1 MFIVFKYN
9 CPIFSTQPIFHVLP
23 YTTQGKDKQKNK
35 PVWGLFQDSEGEI
48 WLGGENEAVVFKD
61 NKQLKSFD
69 ITKYL
74 SRPYGQVFSLHEMTP
89 GTFLLGIYDDG
100 LLKLDTKSNR
110 IERIKLDMSNIDI
123 LSFFKDNDGT
133 MWIGAE
139 YGIYTYKDGVIRKEE
154 DIIRELSDK
163 SIYGILRDR
172 QGRLWMGSY
181 GGRITI
187 FDKDYKVVTRLD
199 HSNGFKTNGINDL
212 FMDSQGGV
220 WAATRNGIGYIKDTS
235 KPEEFELYGYSHGL
249 EDTFVRSIQEDLQG
263 EEESDH
269 YPER

>member
-1 MFIVFKYN
+1 MSAT
-9 CPIFSTQPIFHVLP
+9 PHTQPIFHVLP

-110 IERIKLDMSNIDI
+110 IERIKLDMSNIDHSFLFQMESEYAENLKVVDTSPGYMMHPAPSYNKDGI
-123 LSFFKDNDGT
+123 LFSFKGADGLNYCGLFDYELNCKLEPT
-133 MWIGAE
+133 KATDYIANQNGNILGDLFYSLSLQNIWIGQC
-139 YGIYTYKDGVIRKEE
+139 D
-154 DIIRELSDK
+154 
-163 SIYGILRDR
+163 
-172 QGRLWMGSY
+172 
-181 GGRITI
+181 
-187 FDKDYKVVTRLD
+187 
-199 HSNGFKTNGINDL
+199 
-212 FMDSQGGV
+212 
-220 WAATRNGIGYIKDTS
+220 
-235 KPEEFELYGYSHGL
+235 P
-249 EDTFVRSIQEDLQG
+249 
-263 EEESDH
+263 
-269 YPER
+269 

>member
-1 MFIVFKYN
+1 
-9 CPIFSTQPIFHVLP
+9 
-23 YTTQGKDKQKNK
+23 
-35 PVWGLFQDSEGEI
+35 
-48 WLGGENEAVVFKD
+48 
-61 NKQLKSFD
+61 
-69 ITKYL
+69 
-74 SRPYGQVFSLHEMTP
+74 MTP

-220 WAATRNGIGYIKDTS
+220 WAATRNGIGYIKIPVNRKSLNSMVTATGLKILSYAAFRKICKEISGSVPTMAFLYGTS
-235 KPEEFELYGYSHGL
+235 KNSNLKTMITGMGYQWGIS
-249 EDTFVRSIQEDLQG
+249 
-263 EEESDH
+263 
-269 YPER
+269 

>member
-1 MFIVFKYN
+1 
-9 CPIFSTQPIFHVLP
+9 
-23 YTTQGKDKQKNK
+23 
-35 PVWGLFQDSEGEI
+35 
-48 WLGGENEAVVFKD
+48 
-61 NKQLKSFD
+61 
-69 ITKYL
+69 
-74 SRPYGQVFSLHEMTP
+74 
-89 GTFLLGIYDDG
+89 
-100 LLKLDTKSNR
+100 
-110 IERIKLDMSNIDI
+110 MSNIDI

-249 EDTFVRSIQEDLQG
+249 EDTFVRSIQEDLQTG
-263 EEESDH
+263 TLIYRTTKILSGSRFPYRTIH
-269 YPER
+269 KVGR